1 MSHRPRFISQRT
13 SFTFCASFV
22 GSACRPFVS
31 LTPDP
36 DTLVGAWLCGDW
48 LHVCGCV
55 LSHLWGYSPPVM
67 SSKTSLAQ
75 ALIAIRALTYEEL
88 TARYTLEAG
97 QVWTA
102 ARMPIM
108 IRDHYP
114 ALFRSICKSAD
125 VHTIGNDT
133 VWAASYK
140 GAHAFLR
147 GTAGTGKS
155 AFMFVMFI
163 EFLKML
169 RARPNQKAVTVDG
182 VVVFNPAVA
191 SILIQW
197 DGLYGGNAIFLRE
210 GKESVDPRRLVHLF
224 DAGQDKPVRRLP
236 ASQGEGY
243 FLATA
248 SADPIHYRAWDSKQP
263 QMKRLYSVP
272 WSMEELQ
279 ALIKLNCDTVN
290 ISEEQLGKRYAVVGG
305 VPRLIL
311 NTGTARLLAVVRER
325 ARSITIVR
333 VRVITDWW

>member
-1 MSHRPRFISQRT
+1 MSHRPRFISQRA

-55 LSHLWGYSPPVM
+55 LYTCGATLRPVM

-75 ALIAIRALTYEEL
+75 ALIAVRDLTYEEL
-88 TARYTLEAG
+88 RDRYTLEVG
-97 QVWTA
+97 QVWTVGGM
-102 ARMPIM
+102 RTM

-114 ALFRSICKSAD
+114 ALFRSMCKSAD

-133 VWAASYK
+133 AWAGSYK

-163 EFLKML
+163 EFLKMYS
-169 RARPNQKAVTVDG
+169 ARPNQKAVTVDG

-197 DGLYGGNAIFLRE
+197 EGVYGGNAILLRE

-224 DAGQDKPVRRLP
+224 DAGQNKPVRRLQAGRRLLP
-236 ASQGEGY
+236 GDCVRRPHPLQGVG
-243 FLATA
+243 FQATA
-248 SADPIHYRAWDSKQP
+248 DEKTVQRTVEYGGASSAHQAQLRHGKHLGGTTGQAQRCGW
-263 QMKRLYSVP
+263 
-272 WSMEELQ
+272 WSAE
-279 ALIKLNCDTVN
+279 
-290 ISEEQLGKRYAVVGG
+290 
-305 VPRLIL
+305 PHP
-311 NTGTARLLAVVRER
+311 
-325 ARSITIVR
+325 
-333 VRVITDWW
+333 